1 MANTNLAVITMQDTN
16 RPALFDLDGTLE
28 AINDALETPAVRLR
42 LVEPQHVKYQ
52 QDAFRKF
59 RDVLSQWREFDKRA
73 KFTIEDEQGRER
85 GFFEYE
91 RYWQGADDL
100 GRDDFIELLQMQL
113 RFPFTLKD
121 GTRLAGYSGKRA
133 RVKHGEEPSGALSL
147 KVDHVPRAPT
157 LFCRFG
163 TTFGWRKADLS
174 GTVLDALF
182 R

>member
-1 MANTNLAVITMQDTN
+1 MNDTN
-16 RPALFDLDGTLE
+16 RPALFDLDGTVE
-28 AINDALETPAVRLR
+28 AINQAMEKPVLSLR
-42 LVEPQHVKYQ
+42 LVEPDHVNYQ

-73 KFTIEDEQGRER
+73 KFTIEDDQGRVR

-100 GRDDFIELLQMQL
+100 GRDDFLELLQMQL
-113 RFPFTLKD
+113 RFPFTLRD
-121 GTRLAGYSGKRA
+121 GTSLAGYSGKRA
-133 RVKHGEEPSGALSL
+133 RIKRGDDAAGTVAL
-147 KVDHVPRAPT
+147 KIDHVPRAPT

-163 TTFGWRKADLS
+163 TTFGWRIANLS
-174 GTVLDALF
+174 GTMMDELF

>member
-1 MANTNLAVITMQDTN
+1 MNDTN
-16 RPALFDLDGTLE
+16 RPALFNLDGVVE
-28 AINDALETPAVRLR
+28 AINEAMVKPDIRLR
-42 LVEPQHVKYQ
+42 LVEPDHVKYQ

-59 RDVLSQWREFDKRA
+59 RDVLSEWREFDKRA
-73 KFTIEDEQGRER
+73 KFTIVDESGRER

-121 GTRLAGYSGKRA
+121 GTSLAGYSGKRA
-133 RVKHGEEPSGALSL
+133 RVRRGEEPSGMVAL

-163 TTFGWRKADLS
+163 TTFGWRIADLS
-174 GTVLDALF
+174 GTIVDELF
-182 R
+182 C

>member
-1 MANTNLAVITMQDTN
+1 MNDTN
-16 RPALFDLDGTLE
+16 RPALFDLDGTVAAINE
-28 AINDALETPAVRLR
+28 AIEKPAIALR
-42 LVEPQHVKYQ
+42 LVEPDHVKYQ

-59 RDVLSQWREFDKRA
+59 RDVLSEWREFDKRA
-73 KFTIEDEQGRER
+73 KFTIEDQQGRER

-113 RFPFTLKD
+113 RFPFTLSD
-121 GTRLAGYSGKRA
+121 GSQLAGYSGKRA
-133 RVKHGEEPSGALSL
+133 RVKRGDQDASAVKL

-157 LFCRFG
+157 LFCHFG
-163 TTFGWRKADLS
+163 TTFGWRIADLS
-174 GTVLDALF
+174 GTMMDKLF

>member
-1 MANTNLAVITMQDTN
+1 MTDTN
-16 RPALFDLDGTLE
+16 RPALFDLDGSVE
-28 AINDALETPAVRLR
+28 AINDAMVKPDLRLR
-42 LVEPQHVKYQ
+42 LVEPDHVEYQ

-73 KFTIEDEQGRER
+73 KFAIVDEAGRQR

-113 RFPFTLKD
+113 RFPFTLK
-121 GTRLAGYSGKRA
+121 GGASLAGYSGKRA
-133 RVKHGEEPSGALSL
+133 RVKRGDEPMSTVSL

-163 TTFGWRKADLS
+163 TTFGWRIADLS
-174 GTVLDALF
+174 GTMIDELY

>member
-1 MANTNLAVITMQDTN
+1 MNDTN
-16 RPALFDLDGTLE
+16 RPALFDLDRTIE
-28 AINDALETPAVRLR
+28 ALNEAMEKPRLGLR
-42 LVEPQHVKYQ
+42 LVEPEQVEYQ

-73 KFTIEDEQGRER
+73 KFTIEDEQGRTR

-100 GRDDFIELLQMQL
+100 GRDDFIELMQMQL
-113 RFPFTLKD
+113 RFPFSLSD
-121 GTRLAGYSGKRA
+121 GTNLAGYSGKRA
-133 RVKHGEEPSGALSL
+133 RVKRGDEPTSMVSL

-163 TTFGWRKADLS
+163 TTFGWRITDLS
-174 GTVLDALF
+174 GTMMDELF

>member
-1 MANTNLAVITMQDTN
+1 MNDTN
-16 RPALFDLDGTLE
+16 RPALFDLDRVVD
-28 AINDALETPAVRLR
+28 AINKAMVKPQLGLR
-42 LVEPQHVKYQ
+42 LVEPDHVKYQ

-73 KFTIEDEQGRER
+73 KFSIVDESGSER

-113 RFPFTLKD
+113 RFPFTLND
-121 GTRLAGYSGKRA
+121 GTSLAGYSGKRA
-133 RVKHGEEPSGALSL
+133 RMKRGDEPSSMVSL

-163 TTFGWRKADLS
+163 TTFGWRIADLS
-174 GTVLDALF
+174 DTMIDELYC
-182 R
+182 